1 MIPHD
6 TRLRRHAPLIVLE
19 VLLVGTL
26 VSEIGRGNGPAVFL
40 LSALVLAALVPLAL
54 EPIARTTVPLTLQL
68 LYAVLLFG
76 GAFLGTYL
84 HFYGVWTPWDT
95 VVHFFS
101 GILIALGA
109 DYAWRTL
116 SRRHPFSVPTWLWGL
131 AIVSFSAFVAFLWEV
146 AEFVTDLVSDSNAQV
161 NNLDTMTDMIAGTTS
176 ALIVVVIL
184 ALTRA
189 GRRTSV

>member
-26 VSEIGRGNGPAVFL
+26 IFEIARENGPAVFL

-54 EPIARTTVPLTLQL
+54 EPIARATIPMTLQL

-76 GAFLGTYL
+76 GAFLGTYV
-84 HFYGVWTPWDT
+84 HVYGVWTPWDT

-109 DYAWRTL
+109 DHAWRIL
-116 SRRHPFSVPTWLWGL
+116 SRRHGFVLPTWLWGL
-131 AIVSFSAFVAFLWEV
+131 AIVSFSAFIAFLWEV

-176 ALIVVVIL
+176 ALIVVVVL

-189 GRRTSV
+189 GRRTSM

>member
-6 TRLRRHAPLIVLE
+6 TRLRRHVPLIVLE

-26 VSEIGRGNGPAVFL
+26 IFEIARENGPAVFL

-54 EPIARTTVPLTLQL
+54 EPIARASIPMTLQL

-84 HFYGVWTPWDT
+84 HVYGVWTPWDT

-109 DYAWRTL
+109 DHAWRIL
-116 SRRHPFSVPTWLWGL
+116 SRRHGFVLPTWLWGL
-131 AIVSFSAFVAFLWEV
+131 AIVSFSAFIAFLWEV

-161 NNLDTMTDMIAGTTS
+161 NNVDTMTDMIAGTTS
-176 ALIVVVIL
+176 ALIVVVVL

-189 GRRTSV
+189 GGRTSV